1 VNLIF
6 AKHEKTRNR
15 QLKIRTY
22 KILPLTPQTGI
33 MEWVQNA
40 VSLGNYLVDTKSA
53 QGAHTR
59 YYPNDLSSSECRER
73 LSTAT
78 DKYQTF
84 MEICRNF
91 HPAFRFFFVEN
102 FSEASLWMKC
112 RLSYTRSVAT
122 SSIVGWVLG
131 IGDRH
136 AQNILIDQKN
146 AEVVHIDFGYV
157 FEQGKY
163 QGIPETVPFRLTRD
177 IVDGFG
183 VNGCEG
189 TFRLCS
195 DIVLEVLRENM
206 SQVLTILEV
215 VVHDPLYK
223 WSMSPV
229 DHLSRRR
236 KRGVDGHEVYF
247 PLKDGGSRL
256 ERQNEYDEL
265 DRQTQLRKDIAN
277 RTLMRIRNKLQGF
290 DDSSFSSLSVEGFVQ
305 LLITEAQ
312 DPRNLCKVF
321 PGWAP
326 WL

>member
-1 VNLIF
+1 M
-6 AKHEKTRNR
+6 KHEATRKR
-15 QLKIRTY
+15 MLGIRTY
-22 KILPLTPQTGI
+22 RILPLTPQTGV

-40 VSLGNYLVDTKSA
+40 VAFGNFLVDSKSGR
-53 QGAHTR
+53 GAHSR
-59 YYPNDLSSSECRER
+59 YYPNDYTNAECREK
-73 LSTAT
+73 LVAAT
-78 DKYQTF
+78 DKYQSF
-84 MEICRNF
+84 LEVCRNF
-91 HPAFRFFFVEN
+91 HPAFRFFFIEK
-102 FSEASLWMKC
+102 FPEASQWMRS

-136 AQNILIDQKN
+136 AQNILIDQMN
-146 AEVVHIDFGYV
+146 AEVIHIDFGYV

-163 QGIPETVPFRLTRD
+163 LGIPETVPFRLTRD
-177 IVDGFG
+177 VVDGFG

-195 DIVLEVLRENM
+195 EIVLEVLRENM
-206 SQVLTILEV
+206 SQVITILEV
-215 VVHDPLYK
+215 VIHDPLYK

-229 DHLSRRR
+229 EVENRRR
-236 KRGVDGHEVYF
+236 KRGSDGTEVFF
-247 PLKDGGSRL
+247 PLKDGTTREKAG
-256 ERQNEYDEL
+256 EFEENA
-265 DRQTQLRKDIAN
+265 RQTKLRKDIAN

-321 PGWAP
+321 AGWAP